1 MTPENDSKKNS
12 ECDLTII
19 RKLRY
24 KNHVPFPTTT
34 NRKRPSNTGPTVL
47 PVFSFPDERVTFPRF
62 VTFSACF
69 LLRRRILAGIF

>member
-19 RKLRY
+19 RKPRY

-34 NRKRPSNTGPTVL
+34 NRKRLTFASARWNASTERLTVARL
-47 PVFSFPDERVTFPRF
+47 TRT
-62 VTFSACF
+62 
-69 LLRRRILAGIF
+69 